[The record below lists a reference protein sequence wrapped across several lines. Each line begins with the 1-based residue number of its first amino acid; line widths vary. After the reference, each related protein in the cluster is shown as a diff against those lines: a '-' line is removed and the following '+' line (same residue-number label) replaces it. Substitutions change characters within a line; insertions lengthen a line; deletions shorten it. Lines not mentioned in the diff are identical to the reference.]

1 MPALILALV
10 LTLLL
15 APAAIAQSEDSI
27 EPPSSL
33 LLLVHSELEYLS
45 VANHRISIEFKNASP
60 VVALR
65 QLSKKARLSFEVR
78 NTLPNEA
85 KLTASFRDVTVKEV
99 LDWFA
104 EETDVFYRVEQ
115 PDRLLVLFQK
125 SARRDDDSQPDK
137 R

>member
-33 LLLVHSELEYLS
+33 LLLVHSELEYLT
-45 VANHRISIEFKNASP
+45 VANHRISIEFKNAP
-60 VVALR
+60 PAVALR
-65 QLSKKARLSFEVR
+65 QLSKKARLRIEVR
-78 NTLPNEA
+78 DTLPNET

-99 LDWFA
+99 LEWFA
-104 EETDVFYRVEQ
+104 KETDVFYRVEQ
-115 PDRLLVLFQK
+115 PDRLLVLFRK
-125 SARRDDDSQPDK
+125 SARRDDDSQPGI